1 MCTLKP
7 KMIIRENPSLIIK
20 IKNNVYKFL
29 PNEEIK
35 KETDWTK
42 IKNKLNKFNL
52 KTKKTNL
59 KIPEIYSTPFFTK
72 TNYLGQDLF
81 SLGKNIYELYDSI
94 SDFSRIH
101 FNGKTTISLGDIQL
115 RNVYKNN
122 KFFVLSDLGIQAGE
136 KVTLN
141 YDRARFLVNLID
153 CNYLEEAKNII
164 QNEKYK
170 KSIILEMNKRSF
182 KVFKKRLINLKVF
195 SAIYR
200 LLKFYKWKLI

>member
-136 KVTLN
+136 KVSLN

-164 QNEKYK
+164 QNENYK
-170 KSIILEMNKRSF
+170 KSIILEMNKRCF

>member
-115 RNVYKNN
+115 RNVYKKN
-122 KFFVLSDLGIQAGE
+122 KFFVLSDLGTQAGK
-136 KVTLN
+136 KVSLN

-164 QNEKYK
+164 QKEHNK
-170 KSIILEMNKRSF
+170 KSIILEMNKRCL

-195 SAIYR
+195 SGIYR
-200 LLKFYKWKLI
+200 LLKFYKWKII